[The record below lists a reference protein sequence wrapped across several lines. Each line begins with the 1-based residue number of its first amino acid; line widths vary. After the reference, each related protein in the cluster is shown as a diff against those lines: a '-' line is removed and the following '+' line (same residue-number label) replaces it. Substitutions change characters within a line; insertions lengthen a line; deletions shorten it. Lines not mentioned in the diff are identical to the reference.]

1 MRCLNKYRWVKLPR
15 TQIPTG
21 NSLLGNFI
29 RLYASAAY
37 RPGQAHYCQYINEVR
52 FGEWIGGIV
61 GLKSILG
68 LSSREQALSVL
79 EDLSDWG
86 LLEYDYNPKSKRLS
100 YRILQTQHA
109 AVPPQ
114 GTPAYA
120 REQGFLCLPRTLTQP
135 LIQAGYVF
143 EETDAWL
150 DLWIHTIYQDSDSPL
165 SNIVPLSL
173 IHI

>member
-86 LLEYDYNPKSKRLS
+86 LL
-100 YRILQTQHA
+100 
-109 AVPPQ
+109 
-114 GTPAYA
+114 
-120 REQGFLCLPRTLTQP
+120 
-135 LIQAGYVF
+135 
-143 EETDAWL
+143 
-150 DLWIHTIYQDSDSPL
+150 
-165 SNIVPLSL
+165 
-173 IHI
+173 